1 MGPVEE
7 GSKAIGGVVE
17 SLKAQ
22 PLSLALVV
30 MNVALLALFYYIA
43 SKVSETRQREMAA
56 LYQEHKEA
64 NDALLREH
72 REVREMLAHCV
83 APERK

>member
-7 GSKAIGGVVE
+7 GSKAIGGIIE

-22 PLSLALVV
+22 PLALALVI
-30 MNVALLALFYYIA
+30 MNLALLSLFYYFA
-43 SKVSETRQREMAA
+43 SKVSETRQREVTL
-56 LYQEHKEA
+56 LYQEHKEL
-64 NDALLREH
+64 NEALLREH

-83 APERK
+83 MPERR